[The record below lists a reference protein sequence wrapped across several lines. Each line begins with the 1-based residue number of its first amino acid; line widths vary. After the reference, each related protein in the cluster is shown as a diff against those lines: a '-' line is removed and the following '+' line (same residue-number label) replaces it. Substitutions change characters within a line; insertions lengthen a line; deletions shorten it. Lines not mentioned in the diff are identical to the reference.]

1 MAKGLLEEGLIEAA
15 IARDSSVFDDMLVVA
30 MGMMGGEPKLGRLR
44 LTCIGGAMGSGGGAG
59 IGKAGVK
66 VGLFRCWVV
75 FIFSLEVTGK
85 GIISPFNFFF
95 PS

>member
-15 IARDSSVFDDMLVVA
+15 IARDSSVFDAMLVVA

-44 LTCIGGAMGSGGGAG
+44 LTCIGGAIGSGGGAG

-75 FIFSLEVTGK
+75 FILFFFSLVEV
-85 GIISPFNFFF
+85 IS
-95 PS
+95 